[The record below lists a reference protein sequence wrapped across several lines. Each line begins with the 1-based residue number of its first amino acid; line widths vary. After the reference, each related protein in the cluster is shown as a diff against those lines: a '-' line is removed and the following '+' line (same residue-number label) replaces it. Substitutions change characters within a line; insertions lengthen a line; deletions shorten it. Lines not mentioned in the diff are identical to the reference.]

1 MEESGPLELAAWANA
16 REHAE
21 ARQAQQQ
28 LQLLS
33 TAISVSALVLAVA
46 VLMRCCCAAVS
57 NSSYICSSNWQLMT
71 AVPAVATCS
80 NSSLY

>member
-33 TAISVSALVLAVA
+33 TAISALVLAVA

-57 NSSYICSSNWQLMT
+57 NSSYICSSNWQLTT